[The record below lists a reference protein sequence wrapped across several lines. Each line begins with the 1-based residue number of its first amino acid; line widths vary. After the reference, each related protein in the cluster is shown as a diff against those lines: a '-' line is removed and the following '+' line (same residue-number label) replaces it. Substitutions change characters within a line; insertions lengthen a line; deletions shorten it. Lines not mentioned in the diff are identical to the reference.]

1 MTKQLLPLPLLMPE
15 SEPKSAVE
23 MTNTPVP
30 LAQAAIEVQLAV
42 ELIML
47 LEQQQLPP
55 TVILAALEIVQ
66 ADFRRTLITT
76 HAEIEQR

>member
-1 MTKQLLPLPLLMPE
+1 MTKPLLPLPLLMPE

-23 MTNTPVP
+23 MANKPVP

-66 ADFRRTLITT
+66 ADFRRTLTT
-76 HAEIEQR
+76 TNAAIEQR

>member
-1 MTKQLLPLPLLMPE
+1 MTKPRLPLPLLMPQSE
-15 SEPKSAVE
+15 SKSAVE
-23 MTNTPVP
+23 MANTPVP

-47 LEQQQLPP
+47 LEHQQLPR

-66 ADFRRTLITT
+66 ADFRRTLTPEN
-76 HAEIEQR
+76 AEI

>member
-1 MTKQLLPLPLLMPE
+1 M
-15 SEPKSAVE
+15 V
-23 MTNTPVP
+23 NTPVP

-66 ADFRRTLITT
+66 ADFRRTLSTQN
-76 HAEIEQR
+76 AEIEQR